1 MHSASP
7 TASASSPIPVRLAAL
22 RARMRERGIDAVL
35 VRSTDRYLNEY
46 VPTQESTRGW
56 ITGFSGSVGDAVI
69 TGDRSVLF
77 VDGRYT
83 LQAAQEAKDF
93 QSRTVTLG
101 TSIEA
106 GWLQLLEELP
116 AQGVRTLGVETD
128 RVPASLY
135 EMLANKAERLG
146 IKLLS
151 TTPSL
156 IELLIGEERR
166 AAGVSLSAPRG
177 PIWPIDPALVGRTVR
192 ERLALAFDLL
202 ARKPDALDGLLV
214 TALDEI
220 AWITNLRGLHFDYQA
235 TFRAQ
240 ALVRKDEVIVAADA
254 RYLKKGTSPEDGVRL
269 VGEDGLADVIRALVA
284 HKGAP
289 LRMGFDAAMTPEA
302 TRAGL
307 ERLGCTMV
315 KSTSPFAHARTQKTT
330 AELAHMVAA
339 FQRADVV
346 VSKVKAW
353 LCGAVARGEHVT
365 EAMVADKTAA
375 LFKRSGAFGL
385 SFKVISAAGK
395 NGAVIHYS
403 TPDKH
408 TPIRAGEL
416 FLLDTGAYYEGGLAT
431 DLTRT
436 FLVGGPRQKA
446 TEQQK
451 RMFTLVLQGAIAG
464 MCARIPVGSTGE
476 QLDALVRRPLWQA
489 GLDYGH
495 GTGHG
500 VGVNVHE
507 APPRVAI
514 GARVALEAGQ
524 VFSIEPGVY
533 LPDVGG
539 VRIENLCTLV
549 EDTTTPPVGVPR
561 KFLRVKPLTFSPLD
575 LRLVDKTMLS
585 TQEKAFLKWFHA
597 GPADK
602 GMPPLA

>member
-1 MHSASP
+1 MQ
-7 TASASSPIPVRLAAL
+7 TASTATSQSLPVPKRLAAL
-22 RARMRERGIDAVL
+22 RARMRERGLDAVI

-46 VPTQESTRGW
+46 VPTDESTRVW
-56 ITGFSGSVGDAVI
+56 ITGFSGSMGDAVI
-69 TGDRSVLF
+69 TGDRAILF

-83 LQAAQEAKDF
+83 LQASQEAPDF
-93 QSRTVTLG
+93 EARTVTLG
-101 TSIEA
+101 TSIES
-106 GWLQLLEELP
+106 GWLKLLEELP
-116 AQGVRTLGVETD
+116 AQGVRRVGVETD
-128 RVPASLY
+128 RVPSSLY
-135 EMLANKAERLG
+135 ESLAAVAKNSGLELVA
-146 IKLLS
+146 

-156 IELLIGEERR
+156 VEETRL
-166 AAGVSLSAPRG
+166 ASGDVVPPRKA
-177 PIWPIDPALVGRTVR
+177 PIWPIDATLVGRTVKS
-192 ERLALAFDLL
+192 RLALGHELL
-202 ARKPDALDGLLV
+202 EREKLDGLLV

-240 ALVRKDEVIVAADA
+240 ALVRKNEVIVASDP
-254 RYLKKGTSPEDGVRL
+254 RWLKKGSAPEEGVRL
-269 VGEDGLADVIRALVA
+269 VGEDGLANAIRAIA
-284 HKGAP
+284 TEKGAA
-289 LRMGFDAAMTPEA
+289 LRIGFDSSMTPEA

-307 ERLGCTMV
+307 ERLGATLV
-315 KSTSPFAHARTQKTT
+315 KVPSPFAMARTRKTPE
-330 AELAHMVAA
+330 ELAHMVAA
-339 FQRADVV
+339 FERADAV
-346 VSKVKAW
+346 VSKVKSW
-353 LCGAVARGEHVT
+353 LCSSVSRGEKIT
-365 EAMVADKTAA
+365 EAMVAEKTAA

-403 TPDKH
+403 TPDDT
-408 TPIRAGEL
+408 TPLAEGQL

-436 FLVGGPRQKA
+436 FLVGGPHVKA
-446 TEQQK
+446 SREQQ

-507 APPRVAI
+507 SPPRVAI
-514 GARVALEAGQ
+514 GARVPLEAGQ

-539 VRIENLCTLV
+539 VRIENLVTLV
-549 EDTTTPPVGVPR
+549 EDPVTPPNGVPR
-561 KFLRVKPLTFSPLD
+561 RFLRVKPLTFSPLD
-575 LRLVDKTMLS
+575 LRLVDKSLLS
-585 TQEKAFLKWFHA
+585 AHEKSFLKWFHQ
-597 GPADK
+597 K
-602 GMPPLA
+602 GERGLPPTE

>member
-1 MHSASP
+1 MQPDLSTTSGSP
-7 TASASSPIPVRLAAL
+7 VPARLAAL
-22 RARMRERGIDAVL
+22 RALMRERGIDAVI

-46 VPTQESTRGW
+46 VPTDESTRVW
-56 ITGFSGSVGDAVI
+56 ITGFTGSMGDAVI
-69 TGDRSVLF
+69 TGDRAVLF

-83 LQAAQEAKDF
+83 LQAATEAPDF
-93 QSRTVTLG
+93 ESRTVTLG
-101 TSIEA
+101 TSIEG
-106 GWLQLLEELP
+106 GWLSLLEELP
-116 AQGVRTLGVETD
+116 KQGVRRVGVETD
-128 RVPASLY
+128 RVPAALY
-135 EMLANKAERLG
+135 ETLAQKAKTVGVELVA
-146 IKLLS
+146 
-151 TTPSL
+151 TAPSL
-156 IELLIGEERR
+156 VEEVRR
-166 AAGVSLSAPRG
+166 AGGELVINRKA
-177 PIWPIDPALVGRTVR
+177 PIWPIDAKLVGRTVR
-192 ERLALAFDLL
+192 ERLDL
-202 ARKPDALDGLLV
+202 ARALFEPNGHEALDGLLV

-240 ALVRKDEVIVAADA
+240 ALVRRDEVIVAADA
-254 RYLKKGTSPEDGVRL
+254 RHLKKGATVEEGVRL
-269 VGEDGLADVIRALVA
+269 VGEDGLAAEIKKLLA
-284 HKGAP
+284 HKGAA
-289 LRMGFDAAMTPEA
+289 LRVGFDASMTPEA

-307 ERLGCTMV
+307 ERLGCTVV
-315 KSTSPFAHARTQKTT
+315 KTASPFAHARTKKTG

-339 FQRADVV
+339 FERADAV
-346 VSKVKAW
+346 VSKVKSW
-353 LCGAVARGEHVT
+353 LCGAVARGEKVT
-365 EAMVADKTAA
+365 EAMVAEKTAT

-403 TPDKH
+403 TPDDT

-436 FLVGGPRQKA
+436 FLVGAPSQKA
-446 TEQQK
+446 TSEQQ

-464 MCARIPVGSTGE
+464 MSARIPVGSTGE

-507 APPRVAI
+507 SPPRVAI
-514 GARVALEAGQ
+514 GARVALEPGQ

-549 EDTTTPPVGVPR
+549 EDSETPPKGVPR

-575 LRLVDKTMLS
+575 LRLVDKSML
-585 TQEKAFLKWFHA
+585 TAHEKAFLKWFHSKSD
-597 GPADK
+597 GDR
-602 GMPPLA
+602 GMPPVA

>member
-1 MHSASP
+1 MQSAPS
-7 TASASSPIPVRLAAL
+7 TTSSSSSPIAARLAAL
-22 RARMRERGIDAVL
+22 RARMRERGIDAVI

-46 VPTQESTRGW
+46 VPIVESTRVW
-56 ITGFSGSVGDAVI
+56 ITGFSGSMGDAVI
-69 TGDRSVLF
+69 TGDRAVLL

-83 LQAAQEAKDF
+83 LQAAQEAPDF
-93 QSRTVTLG
+93 ESRTVTLG
-101 TSIEA
+101 TSIEG

-116 AQGVRTLGVETD
+116 KQGVRTVGVETD
-128 RVPASLY
+128 RVPAGLY
-135 EMLANKAERLG
+135 ETLATKARQLG
-146 IKLLS
+146 IELVA

-156 IELLIGEERR
+156 VEEVRREGGELVILRK
-166 AAGVSLSAPRG
+166 A
-177 PIWPIDPALVGRTVR
+177 PIWPIDAALVGRTVR
-192 ERLALAFDLL
+192 ERLAFAGKLFESAG
-202 ARKPDALDGLLV
+202 DALDGLLV

-254 RYLKKGTSPEDGVRL
+254 RFLKKGTTPEAGVRL
-269 VGEDGLADVIRALVA
+269 VGEDGLANEIRKLVA
-284 HKGAP
+284 LKGAP
-289 LRMGFDAAMTPEA
+289 LKVGFDASMTPEA

-307 ERLGCTMV
+307 EKLGCSVV
-315 KSTSPFAHARTQKTT
+315 KTTSPFAHARTQKTG

-339 FQRADVV
+339 FERADAV

-353 LCGAVARGEHVT
+353 LCGAVARGEKIT

-403 TPDKH
+403 TPDEH
-408 TPIRAGEL
+408 TPIQAGEL

-436 FLVGGPRQKA
+436 FLVGGPAQKA
-446 TEQQK
+446 SDQQK

-507 APPRVAI
+507 SPPRVAI
-514 GARVALEAGQ
+514 GARAALEPGQ

-549 EDTTTPPVGVPR
+549 EDSETPPKGVPR

-575 LRLVDKTMLS
+575 LRLVDKTLLS
-585 TQEKAFLKWFHA
+585 SQEKAFLKWFH
-597 GPADK
+597 GKGDK
-602 GMPPLA
+602 GLPPAV

>member
-1 MHSASP
+1 MQSATTTSLD
-7 TASASSPIPVRLAAL
+7 TSSVTSRLAAL
-22 RARMRERGIDAVL
+22 RAKMRERGVDAVI

-46 VPTQESTRGW
+46 VPTEESTRVW
-56 ITGFSGSVGDAVI
+56 ITGFSGSMGDAVV
-69 TGDRSVLF
+69 TGDRAVLF

-83 LQAAQEAKDF
+83 LQASQEAPAF
-93 QSRTVTLG
+93 EARTVTLG
-101 TSIEA
+101 TSIEG
-106 GWLQLLEELP
+106 GWLALLEELP
-116 AQGVRTLGVETD
+116 AQGVRKVGVETD
-128 RVPASLY
+128 RVPASLF
-135 EMLANKAERLG
+135 ETLTQKAKNLG
-146 IKLLS
+146 LELVA

-156 IELLIGEERR
+156 VEEVRR
-166 AAGVSLSAPRG
+166 ASGELVINRKA
-177 PIWPIDPALVGRTVR
+177 PIWPIDAKLVGRTVR
-192 ERLALAFDLL
+192 ERLEL
-202 ARKPDALDGLLV
+202 ARGLFTSNGHEALDGLLV

-240 ALVRKDEVIVAADA
+240 ALVRRDEVIVAADP
-254 RYLKKGTSPEDGVRL
+254 RYLKKGTLPEDGVRL
-269 VGEDGLADVIRALVA
+269 VGEDGLADEIKKLVA
-284 HKGAP
+284 DKAAP
-289 LRMGFDAAMTPEA
+289 LRVGYDASMTPEA

-307 ERLGCTMV
+307 ERLGCAVV
-315 KSTSPFAHARTQKTT
+315 KTASPFAHARTKKTG

-339 FQRADVV
+339 FERADAV
-346 VSKVKAW
+346 VSKVKSW
-353 LCGAVARGEHVT
+353 LCGAVARGEKIT
-365 EAMVADKTAA
+365 EAMVAEKTAT

-403 TPDKH
+403 TPDES

-436 FLVGGPRQKA
+436 FLVGGPSQKA
-446 TEQQK
+446 TPEQQ

-507 APPRVAI
+507 SPPRVAI
-514 GARVALEAGQ
+514 GARVALEPGQ

-549 EDTTTPPVGVPR
+549 EDTETPPKGVPR

-575 LRLVDKTMLS
+575 LRLVDKSML
-585 TQEKAFLKWFHA
+585 TAHEKAFLKWFHLK
-597 GPADK
+597 GDR
-602 GMPPLA
+602 GMPPPV

>member
-1 MHSASP
+1 
-7 TASASSPIPVRLAAL
+7 
-22 RARMRERGIDAVL
+22 MRERGVDAVI

-46 VPTQESTRGW
+46 VPVEESTRVW
-56 ITGFSGSVGDAVI
+56 ITGFAGSMGDAVI
-69 TGDRSVLF
+69 TGDRAVLF

-83 LQAAQEAKDF
+83 LQASQEAPAF
-93 QSRTVTLG
+93 ESRTVTLG
-101 TSIEA
+101 TSIEG
-106 GWLQLLEELP
+106 GWLALLEELP
-116 AQGVRTLGVETD
+116 AQGVRKVGVETD
-128 RVPASLY
+128 RVPASLF
-135 EMLANKAERLG
+135 ETLTQRAKHFGLELVA
-146 IKLLS
+146 

-156 IELLIGEERR
+156 VEEVRR
-166 AAGVSLSAPRG
+166 AGGELVVNRKA
-177 PIWPIDPALVGRTVR
+177 PIWPIDAKLVGRTVR
-192 ERLALAFDLL
+192 ERLDL
-202 ARKPDALDGLLV
+202 ARALFESNGTEGLDGLLV

-240 ALVRKDEVIVAADA
+240 ALVRKDEVIVAADP
-254 RYLKKGTSPEDGVRL
+254 RYLKKGTTAEECVRL
-269 VGEDGLADVIRALVA
+269 VGEDGLADEIKKLVA
-284 HKGAP
+284 TKMEQKGSP
-289 LRMGFDAAMTPEA
+289 LRVGYDAAMTPEA

-307 ERLGCTMV
+307 ERLGCVVV
-315 KSTSPFAHARTQKTT
+315 KTASPFAHARTKKTG

-339 FQRADVV
+339 FERADAV
-346 VSKVKAW
+346 VSKVKSW
-353 LCGAVARGEHVT
+353 LCGAVARGEKIT
-365 EAMVADKTAA
+365 EAMVAEKTAT

-403 TPDKH
+403 TPDEN
-408 TPIRAGEL
+408 TAIQAGEL

-436 FLVGGPRQKA
+436 FLVGGPSQKA
-446 TEQQK
+446 TKEQQ

-507 APPRVAI
+507 SPPRVAI
-514 GARVALEAGQ
+514 GARVALEPGQ

-549 EDTTTPPVGVPR
+549 EDSETPPKGVPR

-575 LRLVDKTMLS
+575 LRLVDKTML
-585 TQEKAFLKWFHA
+585 TAHEKAFLKWFHLK
-597 GPADK
+597 GDR
-602 GMPPLA
+602 GMPPPV